1 MDFGDDQDY
10 YAPSS
15 SGATGRSMRYK
26 EPLSIEETTADE
38 QRLVNRAL
46 RPGGVTD
53 GMSEAEKLSFAKSL
67 VAKNRREVRERERRK
82 EAAMRMESDSFGYEL
97 QALENFR
104 AEKEAREEREKQLA
118 KERRADRA
126 AQRHEEVQARLAALR
141 GGAPPLIRPKGSLP
155 TRMVSRGGTEYE
167 LKPIQSSLSS
177 SSSTSAEANEYET
190 LQSEMNNGVSDY
202 HHQHTSSK
210 WASSSSSSSSIKS
223 SSSRA
228 QIEAAIAGNRK
239 LTSMTQE
246 KLRGTASFVSKI
258 GKPTAFAPAPTPAPA
273 PGPTLTLEGKNAE
286 PMMVDRQYVLARPLQ
301 LHPWQQPASMRVL
314 KERQREVVEQQERLK
329 EIQKQTQILLEQEQA
344 LKARVEAQK
353 REKAKQEKN
362 ALMRKAHVPLAPPSG
377 AAVSPRL
384 INDHDVLNP
393 LNTHSVYRS
402 YEDEDVRSPKP
413 GSLYKSPHVS
423 AFKERV
429 GQGDDN
435 QDQHRQE
442 YVEEEEEVG
451 DDEDAVAE
459 IVAAEAAILAQ
470 KERLLVALGGSP
482 ISSSLPSA
490 SGFTTFDTNQNVHPG
505 MKVESS
511 SIDRQ
516 QVQHST
522 NHPRGIPQ
530 TSRLLQ
536 PSQQVLFQGQLSQ
549 EPSKSSPFKEANAT
563 SSFDTKQSIS
573 FLTQSGIQD
582 SSPSKGTDPLSPG
595 QRKRQERQR
604 QREIE
609 EARDA
614 AEEAAERAAQIVKEA
629 SAAVIAAKQA
639 EEAAKDAERALMLKM
654 KMLED
659 EGPQTATIGPI
670 QKKPQKAEK
679 KVSKSKRINEKL
691 HSDDIDED
699 NGEGVFIPGLE
710 LIGVPLRAET
720 NSIKSSNLL
729 KGVSTSVS
737 AHSNSNALPL
747 QNLVDGD
754 EETFEEND
762 EEVGEGM
769 MEGHN
774 TIAAESDDDAYYA
787 ASKIQALVR
796 GRAAR
801 QCVSSMR
808 NLDNHIARTHHDAV
822 SNNLNVDTNEEE
834 ALALEEA
841 AAVEAMYAAKH
852 EAAAIKLQ
860 ALQRG
865 RAVRSKR
872 RVMINDGDDLIESVK
887 NDVILVNQD
896 LTLEEKVQLEY
907 AESVSNVY
915 ETRHEVAAIRL
926 QALQQGRAVRNKFN
940 FTKTHGAYSTENDV
954 HGAKANKAMKEEEE
968 EDIEEDVL
976 TNQAL
981 EAKQKMY
988 EAEHHAAA
996 VKVQALAR
1004 GRAVR
1009 KQARTYHNSSDQS
1022 LVNELFDAKELA
1034 EAYAA
1039 EHHTAATRLQAFQR
1053 GRAVRN
1059 RMRTSTS
1066 NQIEAP
1072 LLTEKVADLP
1082 LATDSNPPVKVYA
1095 AEHNEAAIKLQAL
1108 QRGRAVRKEL
1118 HSGRRQLSFMSS
1130 SHIEANFSLDG
1141 DGEKLDLVEPSVL
1154 EEIRSDET
1162 VIERVPEA
1170 EEGLQTG
1177 EGQDN
1182 QGEIDQGQVDEGQV
1196 DQGQVD
1202 EGLVDE
1208 HFNNGRVND
1217 GHVEDER
1224 PTVDDVDEIAKVEGE
1239 RPALMSNDSLT
1250 GEAPDDRDNTANLS

>member
-53 GMSEAEKLSFAKSL
+53 GMSEVEKLSFAKSL

-202 HHQHTSSK
+202 HHQHTSSNISK

-223 SSSRA
+223 SSSHV

-258 GKPTAFAPAPTPAPA
+258 GKPTAFAPVPTPAPA
-273 PGPTLTLEGKNAE
+273 PGLTLTLEGKNAE

-344 LKARVEAQK
+344 LKVRVEAQK

-362 ALMRKAHVPLAPPSG
+362 ALLRKAHVPLAPPSG
-377 AAVSPRL
+377 AAVSPRVM
-384 INDHDVLNP
+384 NDHDVLYP
-393 LNTHSVYRS
+393 SNTHSVYRS

-429 GQGDDN
+429 GQSDI

-470 KERLLVALGGSP
+470 KERLLAALGGSP
-482 ISSSLPSA
+482 ISSSLQSA
-490 SGFTTFDTNQNVHPG
+490 SGFSTFDTNQSVNPG

-530 TSRLLQ
+530 SSRLLQ
-536 PSQQVLFQGQLSQ
+536 PSLQVSLQGQLSQ
-549 EPSKSSPFKEANAT
+549 VPSKSSPFKEANVT
-563 SSFDTKQSIS
+563 SSVDTKQSIC
-573 FLTQSGIQD
+573 FPTQSGIQD

-614 AEEAAERAAQIVKEA
+614 AEEAAERAVQIAKEA
-629 SAAVIAAKQA
+629 SAAVTAAKQA
-639 EEAAKDAERALMLKM
+639 EEAAKDAERALMMKM
-654 KMLED
+654 KMLEV

-679 KVSKSKRINEKL
+679 KVSKSKRNNEKL
-691 HSDDIDED
+691 HPDDIDED
-699 NGEGVFIPGLE
+699 DDEGVFIPGLE

-720 NSIKSSNLL
+720 NTIKSSNFP

-737 AHSNSNALPL
+737 VHSNSNALPL

-754 EETFEEND
+754 EETFAEND
-762 EEVGEGM
+762 EEVGVGM

-774 TIAAESDDDAYYA
+774 SIVAESDDDAYYA

-801 QCVSSMR
+801 QSVSSMR

-822 SNNLNVDTNEEE
+822 SNNLNVDINEEE
-834 ALALEEA
+834 ALALEE

-872 RVMINDGDDLIESVK
+872 RMMINDGDDLIELVK
-887 NDVILVNQD
+887 IDVISVNQD

-926 QALQQGRAVRNKFN
+926 QALQRGRAVRSKFN

-954 HGAKANKAMKEEEE
+954 HGANAEEAMKTEG
-968 EDIEEDVL
+968 EDIEEAFL

-981 EAKQKMY
+981 EVKQKMY

-1009 KQARTYHNSSDQS
+1009 KQARTYHYSSDQS
-1022 LVNELFDAKELA
+1022 LVNELFDAKESA
-1034 EAYAA
+1034 EAYKAD
-1039 EHHTAATRLQAFQR
+1039 HHAAATRLQAFQR

-1059 RMRTSTS
+1059 RMRKSTS

-1072 LLTEKVADLP
+1072 LLAENVAEIE
-1082 LATDSNPPVKVYA
+1082 LATDSNPSAKVYA

-1118 HSGRRQLSFMSS
+1118 NTGRRQLSFMSTS
-1130 SHIEANFSLDG
+1130 QIEANFSLDG
-1141 DGEKLDLVEPSVL
+1141 DGEKQDLVEPSVL

-1162 VIERVPEA
+1162 VIEREPEV
-1170 EEGLQTG
+1170 EEGLQAG
-1177 EGQDN
+1177 
-1182 QGEIDQGQVDEGQV
+1182 EGQV
-1196 DQGQVD
+1196 DPGLSDQRLNDQGHAD
-1202 EGLVDE
+1202 EILNNNENFDVNLV
-1208 HFNNGRVND
+1208 NNGHD
-1217 GHVEDER
+1217 EDR
-1224 PTVDDVDEIAKVEGE
+1224 KPTVVETDADDTAENVEVGA
-1239 RPALMSNDSLT
+1239 PLMSNDSLM
-1250 GEAPDDRDNTANLS
+1250 

>member
-1 MDFGDDQDY
+1 M
-10 YAPSS
+10 
-15 SGATGRSMRYK
+15 
-26 EPLSIEETTADE
+26 
-38 QRLVNRAL
+38 
-46 RPGGVTD
+46 
-53 GMSEAEKLSFAKSL
+53 
-67 VAKNRREVRERERRK
+67 
-82 EAAMRMESDSFGYEL
+82 
-97 QALENFR
+97 
-104 AEKEAREEREKQLA
+104 
-118 KERRADRA
+118 
-126 AQRHEEVQARLAALR
+126 
-141 GGAPPLIRPKGSLP
+141 
-155 TRMVSRGGTEYE
+155 
-167 LKPIQSSLSS
+167 
-177 SSSTSAEANEYET
+177 
-190 LQSEMNNGVSDY
+190 
-202 HHQHTSSK
+202 
-210 WASSSSSSSSIKS
+210 
-223 SSSRA
+223 
-228 QIEAAIAGNRK
+228 
-239 LTSMTQE
+239 
-246 KLRGTASFVSKI
+246 
-258 GKPTAFAPAPTPAPA
+258 
-273 PGPTLTLEGKNAE
+273 
-286 PMMVDRQYVLARPLQ
+286 
-301 LHPWQQPASMRVL
+301 
-314 KERQREVVEQQERLK
+314 
-329 EIQKQTQILLEQEQA
+329 
-344 LKARVEAQK
+344 
-353 REKAKQEKN
+353 
-362 ALMRKAHVPLAPPSG
+362 
-377 AAVSPRL
+377 
-384 INDHDVLNP
+384 
-393 LNTHSVYRS
+393 
-402 YEDEDVRSPKP
+402 
-413 GSLYKSPHVS
+413 
-423 AFKERV
+423 
-429 GQGDDN
+429 
-435 QDQHRQE
+435 
-442 YVEEEEEVG
+442 
-451 DDEDAVAE
+451 
-459 IVAAEAAILAQ
+459 
-470 KERLLVALGGSP
+470 
-482 ISSSLPSA
+482 
-490 SGFTTFDTNQNVHPG
+490 
-505 MKVESS
+505 
-511 SIDRQ
+511 
-516 QVQHST
+516 
-522 NHPRGIPQ
+522 
-530 TSRLLQ
+530 
-536 PSQQVLFQGQLSQ
+536 
-549 EPSKSSPFKEANAT
+549 
-563 SSFDTKQSIS
+563 S

-595 QRKRQERQR
+595 HRKRQERQR

-614 AEEAAERAAQIVKEA
+614 AEEAAERAAQIAKEA
-629 SAAVIAAKQA
+629 SAAVTAAKHA

-654 KMLED
+654 KMLQD
-659 EGPQTATIGPI
+659 EGPQTQTATIGPI

-679 KVSKSKRINEKL
+679 KVSKSKRMNEKL

-699 NGEGVFIPGLE
+699 GEGVFIPGLE

-720 NSIKSSNLL
+720 NPIKSSIHP
-729 KGVSTSVS
+729 KGVPTSVTE
-737 AHSNSNALPL
+737 HSNSNALPI
-747 QNLVDGD
+747 QNVVDGD
-754 EETFEEND
+754 EETFAEND

-774 TIAAESDDDAYYA
+774 AIAAESDDDAYYA

-801 QCVSSMR
+801 QSVSSMR

-872 RVMINDGDDLIESVK
+872 RMMINDGDDLIELVK
-887 NDVILVNQD
+887 NDVISVNQD

-968 EDIEEDVL
+968 DIEEAVL

-1004 GRAVR
+1004 GSAVR
-1009 KQARTYHNSSDQS
+1009 KQARTYHKSSDQS

-1059 RMRTSTS
+1059 RMRTSAS
-1066 NQIEAP
+1066 NQIEA
-1072 LLTEKVADLP
+1072 LLLAEKVADLQ

-1141 DGEKLDLVEPSVL
+1141 DGEKQDLVEPSVL

-1170 EEGLQTG
+1170 EEGLQTR

-1196 DQGQVD
+1196 DEGQVE

-1208 HFNNGRVND
+1208 HFNNGQVND